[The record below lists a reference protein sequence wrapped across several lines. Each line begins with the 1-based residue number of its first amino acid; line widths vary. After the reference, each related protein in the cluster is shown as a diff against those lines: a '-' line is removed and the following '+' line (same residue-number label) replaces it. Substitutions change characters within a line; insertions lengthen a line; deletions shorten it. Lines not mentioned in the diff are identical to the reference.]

1 MKPNISLIEYRD
13 ISLKLKM
20 AIWRKNHMLIW
31 ERNSYLEMSLETNH
45 VLSFL
50 SLIYFLLDAEILQ
63 IHLPK
68 VKQMRQPSGINFNL
82 VGYLTIQW

>member
-1 MKPNISLIEYRD
+1 
-13 ISLKLKM
+13 
-20 AIWRKNHMLIW
+20 
-31 ERNSYLEMSLETNH
+31 MSLETNH

-82 VGYLTIQW
+82 VGHLAIQW

>member
-1 MKPNISLIEYRD
+1 
-13 ISLKLKM
+13 
-20 AIWRKNHMLIW
+20 
-31 ERNSYLEMSLETNH
+31 MSLETNH

-50 SLIYFLLDAEILQ
+50 SLIHFLLDAEILQ

-82 VGYLTIQW
+82 VGYLTIQ